1 MYVSCGITALTA
13 STACGS
19 LENIVCET
27 LEGCEACVKYLRQHN
42 IGRASFIALAQM
54 DQWRSKMNSN
64 KAAPQNTPRLFDLIA
79 VSEDRL
85 KGAFY
90 FALRD
95 TLVCE
100 TLEMA
105 TKIAFVGSR
114 AVWRVVTY
122 DGE

>member
-1 MYVSCGITALTA
+1 MHATKT
-13 STACGS
+13 
-19 LENIVCET
+19 
-27 LEGCEACVKYLRQHN
+27 
-42 IGRASFIALAQM
+42 
-54 DQWRSKMNSN
+54 
-64 KAAPQNTPRLFDLIA
+64 APQNTPRLFDLIT

-85 KGAFY
+85 LGAFY

-100 TLEMA
+100 SLEVA

-122 DGE
+122 DGKWSVCVCAL